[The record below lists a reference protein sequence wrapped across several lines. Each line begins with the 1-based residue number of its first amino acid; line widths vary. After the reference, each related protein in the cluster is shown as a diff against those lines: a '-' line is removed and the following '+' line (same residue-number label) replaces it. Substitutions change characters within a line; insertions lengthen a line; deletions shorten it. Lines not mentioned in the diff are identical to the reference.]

1 MHLLHSVCWPLAFLV
16 FGAIVVR
23 NATRA
28 SSTSKVSSKTSTDTG
43 HSDDKHDSLEFF
55 EKIGLYAGGVP
66 RDHSMRSASA
76 RAK

>member
-1 MHLLHSVCWPLAFLV
+1 VIA
-16 FGAIVVR
+16 VR
-23 NATRA
+23 NATRG
-28 SSTSKVSSKTSTDTG
+28 SSTSKPSSKTSTDTA
-43 HSDDKHDSLEFF
+43 HSDANDSLEFF